1 MERVNDSHYCEQAD
15 VFFSYYSSDF
25 HQILL
30 ITVCTLVFL
39 QFQPLTFIWSSSVC
53 IGFIVIAMLFLC
65 ESKCLLAEWKDYSM
79 NLVFIYC
86 SDTKKNKEKSLFPL
100 LNNSECG
107 INYLAIFKEK
117 HKYFN
122 CRISN
127 NVLLKNS
134 LAKNEE
140 KCKKIK
146 RNN

>member
-1 MERVNDSHYCEQAD
+1 MVYLNRKNCIERINDSHYCEQAD

-79 NLVFIYC
+79 ELVFIYC
-86 SDTKKNKEKSLFPL
+86 SDTKK
-100 LNNSECG
+100 
-107 INYLAIFKEK
+107 
-117 HKYFN
+117 
-122 CRISN
+122 
-127 NVLLKNS
+127 
-134 LAKNEE
+134 
-140 KCKKIK
+140 KKK
-146 RNN
+146 RNQKILILPPQQLRMWHKLFSHFQGETQIF